1 MLQCLKREPG
11 FYRYLWGLT
20 GPIALQNLITF
31 TLGLMDT
38 LMVSWLGNTQMAAVT
53 TANVPVFLLISIVFG
68 VQSGLGILV
77 SQYWGKGD
85 QGAINR
91 CSGVALYF
99 GLSITTLVALT
110 LLLFPRGV
118 MSLVTDNALL
128 VELGAPYVRIVGVS
142 YVFNAASSVYIGM
155 QRSTE
160 NPLMGMVVF
169 AVSMLLNT
177 FLNYVFIFG
186 KLGAPALGVTGAA
199 LATLLSRI
207 TEFAIV
213 AVYALRDRRV
223 PLQPKL
229 LLRPGTVIA
238 RDFFKYASPVLLNES
253 LWGLGVSVLTAI
265 MGHMAISAEILAA
278 HAIMGNI
285 EKFSTVA
292 CFGVAGATSVIVGKR
307 IGEGA
312 SKEEVYSLGCCLLE
326 VSLLVGLVVAVC
338 LAALLPTVFIPYVFP
353 LFHLEGLSR
362 QIAAVMCAILAL
374 MMPAKAFDITNITG
388 LLRAGG
394 DARMAS
400 VIDLGCQWGI
410 AVPLSFL
417 TALVL
422 NAPVAVVCFAIQSEN
437 LCKMPWGIVRLRSRK
452 WINSVTRGGTDL

>member
-1 MLQCLKREPG
+1 
-11 FYRYLWGLT
+11 
-20 GPIALQNLITF
+20 
-31 TLGLMDT
+31 
-38 LMVSWLGNTQMAAVT
+38 
-53 TANVPVFLLISIVFG
+53 
-68 VQSGLGILV
+68 
-77 SQYWGKGD
+77 
-85 QGAINR
+85 
-91 CSGVALYF
+91 
-99 GLSITTLVALT
+99 
-110 LLLFPRGV
+110 
-118 MSLVTDNALL
+118 
-128 VELGAPYVRIVGVS
+128 
-142 YVFNAASSVYIGM
+142 
-155 QRSTE
+155 
-160 NPLMGMVVF
+160 
-169 AVSMLLNT
+169 MLLNT